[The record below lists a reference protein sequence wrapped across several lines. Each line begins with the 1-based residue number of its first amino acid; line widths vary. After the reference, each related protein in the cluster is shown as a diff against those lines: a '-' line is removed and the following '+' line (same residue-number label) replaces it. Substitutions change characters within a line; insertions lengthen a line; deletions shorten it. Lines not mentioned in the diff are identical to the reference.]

1 MLEEV
6 DFLFDNQLIAA
17 VESLIRNAKHKLL
30 LISPYIDLDAR
41 IIDAL
46 NEKRSLHNFEL
57 LVLFGKNENNYLK
70 SIKRDSLEY
79 LMGFPNVEIRYN
91 ERLHAKF
98 YCNDFE
104 YIMTSL
110 NLYDY
115 SLANNIEV
123 GIRCEYGSKGV
134 VGKALDTSISI
145 IGQGVDKVKQ
155 EVLGLDK
162 KVGPIEKFELIFD
175 SSDLKYKTEPR
186 IVDKGGISGFMGGKK
201 LDGYDVV
208 VNNLVSQSLP
218 SRPNNIIAETSV
230 TTEVEVTVNTRV
242 TKTVTVKCLSASQ
255 LGKLIGVAGKDITA
269 HMQKCG
275 LINGDKITELGNA
288 KGLTMKNYMG
298 NDYIAYPED
307 LEELKRLV

>member
-1 MLEEV
+1 
-6 DFLFDNQLIAA
+6 
-17 VESLIRNAKHKLL
+17 
-30 LISPYIDLDAR
+30 
-41 IIDAL
+41 
-46 NEKRSLHNFEL
+46 
-57 LVLFGKNENNYLK
+57 
-70 SIKRDSLEY
+70 
-79 LMGFPNVEIRYN
+79 
-91 ERLHAKF
+91 
-98 YCNDFE
+98 
-104 YIMTSL
+104 MTSL